1 MSILAAGR
9 GAARHG
15 RGVGAR
21 GGPPPPPAGGGGGA
35 TRVPPPAAARMGGR
49 GRQPLTG
56 QFEARKSIAKAGAAF
71 QFISARMPVKTA
83 FWCST

>member
-21 GGPPPPPAGGGGGA
+21 GGPRPPAA
-35 TRVPPPAAARMGGR
+35 PPPAAGWGGR